1 MSNRIHVL
9 STSFSLNEYLWFF
22 LILLVFSFCTPFKHF
37 VINSQ
42 GSQFWTLFYLLLW
55 SFFWPCWLSSDFYF
69 LFSPLHSSV
78 IPLLNP
84 WCLSTHLCQ
93 LFKSSSRHQVMSK
106 GGWGRNPTC
115 PEDFSSCSK
124 HWRINDLDVFD
135 LGEWRQQ
142 IYWTMRIVIS
152 FHICKYTHTHT
163 HTHTHTRVYSR
174 NMHVITSLLIF
185 VSPFIFAFIFSFS
198 SLVFMTSEI
207 KCVSQ

>member
-1 MSNRIHVL
+1 M
-9 STSFSLNEYLWFF
+9 WFF
-22 LILLVFSFCTPFKHF
+22 LFLLVFLFCTPFKHF
-37 VINSQ
+37 IY
-42 GSQFWTLFYLLLW
+42 QFSRISILFTFLASIVVLLLALLTLF
-55 SFFWPCWLSSDFYF
+55 FSDFYF
-69 LFSPLHSSV
+69 LFSTLHSSV

-93 LFKSSSRHQVMSK
+93 LFKSSSRDQVMPK

-135 LGEWRQQ
+135 MGEWRQQ

-163 HTHTHTRVYSR
+163 HR
-174 NMHVITSLLIF
+174 SLLKKYACDHF
-185 VSPFIFAFIFSFS
+185 LTHFCKSFY
-198 SLVFMTSEI
+198 LCI
-207 KCVSQ
+207 YI